1 MASDNFSP
9 IAGSQPVEYGKE
21 TSYAGELPSAT
32 DYNWFGITTS
42 WSVDQGVESESI
54 TYLPEA
60 GASNKLE
67 KRVNVKLREMYEADL
82 TYHPQSNF
90 DFLEYF
96 TGKIGG
102 TSDQV
107 PSLQAGEIEEENDE
121 YRRLRGGVG
130 EEVTISVEEDGVAEI
145 DTSWIFGEA
154 NSWNTVDYIGDGINT
169 TISITPDSDEI
180 SVDTS
185 SIDTGEIVFYDTDD
199 KVLDIVDASTTS
211 PQNTS
216 EVGGTTVEGFQLRKV
231 GSTVTDETI
240 NFYTD
245 VDGGGTSSTADY
257 SIEGS
262 HADEDTTEP
271 WSYDNLGSV
280 KYGGEELDGSV
291 DSIELSISND
301 LAVVRDANSDLSTQ
315 IEFIQPV
322 DREITVDVEF
332 TYDNFDILEEVRS
345 YTAKDFEFT
354 LGNTTFTIGGVKF
367 PEIPYS
373 YEPDDLV
380 ADSLTSDP
388 ASSISWTSA

>member
-1 MASDNFSP
+1 MASANFSP
-9 IAGSQPVEYGKE
+9 IAGSQPVEYGQE
-21 TSYAGELPSAT
+21 TSYAGELPSGT
-32 DYNWFGITTS
+32 SYNWFGITTS

-60 GASNKLE
+60 GATNKLE

-90 DFLEYF
+90 DFLQYF
-96 TGKIGG
+96 TGQIGG

-107 PSLQAGEIEEENDE
+107 PSLQAGEIEEENDK

-130 EEVTISVEEDGVAEI
+130 EEVTLTVEEDGIAEI

-154 NSWNTVDYIGDGINT
+154 NDWSTVDYIGDGINT
-169 TISITPDSDEI
+169 TISVTPNTDEI
-180 SVDTS
+180 SVETT
-185 SIDTGEIVFYDTDD
+185 SIDTGEIVLYDANNE
-199 KVLDIVDASTTS
+199 VLDIVDASSTA
-211 PQNTS
+211 PQNTNN
-216 EVGGTTVEGFQLRKV
+216 VGGTTVEGFQLRKV
-231 GSTVTDETI
+231 GSTVTAETI

-257 SIEGS
+257 NIDGS
-262 HADEDTTEP
+262 HADEDATEP
-271 WSYDNLGSV
+271 WSFDSLGSV
-280 KYGGEELDGSV
+280 QYGGTELDGSV
-291 DSIELSISND
+291 DSIKLSISND
-301 LAVVRDANSDLSTQ
+301 LAVVRDANSALSTQ

-332 TYDNFDILEEVRS
+332 TYDNFDILNVVRS

-367 PEIPYS
+367 PTAPYEYS
-373 YEPDDLV
+373 PDDLV

-388 ASSISWTSA
+388 ANSISWTTA